1 MIKNQQHLKNKKKLN
16 QLNFMETIKDI
27 DIMIM
32 IIDYYNI
39 IINIYNIKFYNN
51 IFYLKKL

>member
-27 DIMIM
+27 DNMIM

>member
-1 MIKNQQHLKNKKKLN
+1 
-16 QLNFMETIKDI
+16 METIKDI
-27 DIMIM
+27 DNMIM